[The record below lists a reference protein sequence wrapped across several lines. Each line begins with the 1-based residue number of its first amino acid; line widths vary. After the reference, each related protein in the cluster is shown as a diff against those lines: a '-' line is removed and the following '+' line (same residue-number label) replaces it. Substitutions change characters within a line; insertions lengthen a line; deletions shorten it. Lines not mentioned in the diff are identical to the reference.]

1 MNNKVHKQ
9 KNKIQGLF
17 ARYKNLT
24 PSNEY
29 IGQLDLEK
37 TDWGFQITVWRK
49 TLSNRAVLIDVYM
62 DGQVECYS
70 RATQQT
76 VRMSVQFL
84 YEVVEVLLYERPT
97 HRLLR
102 DMYATPL
109 PFTLSTTKQP
119 KLLIKKA
126 FIRIVTQHLPH
137 IAKERNYPVSTY
149 DGFIRVAL
157 DTLYG
162 KPWEL
167 VHPKTNKPILQS
179 LNLSE
184 FERVLEI
191 IDGWLKDRKVLVQQ
205 YIDSLEMRGYP
216 NPNNFL

>member
-1 MNNKVHKQ
+1 MDNKVHKQ

-17 ARYKNLT
+17 ARYKKLNS
-24 PSNEY
+24 SNEY

-62 DGQVECYS
+62 DGQVGCYLRS
-70 RATQQT
+70 TQQT
-76 VRMSVQFL
+76 VRMPVQFL
-84 YEVVEVLLYERPT
+84 YEVLEVLLYDRPT

-102 DMYATPL
+102 DMYAAPL
-109 PFTLSTTKQP
+109 PYILATAKQP
-119 KLLIKKA
+119 KFLIKKA
-126 FIRIVTQHLPH
+126 FIRIVTHHLPQ
-137 IAKERNYPVSTY
+137 IAKQHNYPVSSY

-167 VHPKTNKPILQS
+167 VHPKTNKFIHQA
-179 LNLSE
+179 LNQSE

-191 IDGWLKDRKVLVQQ
+191 IDGWLNDRKVLVQQ
-205 YIDSLEMRGYP
+205 NNASLEMRGYP